1 MLGLYSAT
9 QYRALESQYKKA
21 DKLAK
26 ELQAR
31 VNDLESKA
39 ESSKLLVD
47 YNELKISHQ
56 ALVAKEA
63 IEAKTIETLD
73 AAVQEYKTKIA
84 ALSSSDT
91 GVSTKPNNE
100 SKEKITD
107 IAKEV
112 NNYKEEIKS
121 LQDKIISLSKENE
134 NINNLYA
141 STSAKLEVLN
151 KNADS
156 YQLTAAKSE
165 KRSRELEEINKNLS
179 KSLNDLKQENENLSK
194 DKNILITKEATFK
207 NRIAELEAENEKLR
221 SEAKNAKTIDT
232 TASNADSS
240 KGEVVTIR
248 VKESKDSSVVF
259 KANGEV
265 IKDFVQFY
273 KGSSV
278 TIECYKDGKLTDSFI
293 VEEN

>member
-84 ALSSSDT
+84 ALSSDT
-91 GVSTKPNNE
+91 GVPAKPNIE